1 MELLNK
7 ESKPVFNFAGL
18 QDRGLGL
25 VKPVKEEPVKKEPVS
40 KSKGTVKIDSSF
52 ASGTKKLVLN
62 KPKY

>member
-1 MELLNK
+1 MELMNK

-25 VKPVKEEPVKKEPVS
+25 RRSDAKEEPVKKEPV
-40 KSKGTVKIDSSF
+40 KKGKIDSF
-52 ASGTKKLVLN
+52 QPAGTKKLVLN